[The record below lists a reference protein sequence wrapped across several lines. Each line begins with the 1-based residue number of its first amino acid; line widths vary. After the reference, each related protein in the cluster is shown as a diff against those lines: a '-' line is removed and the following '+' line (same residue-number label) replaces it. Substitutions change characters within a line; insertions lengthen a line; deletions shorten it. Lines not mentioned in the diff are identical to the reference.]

1 MVDLLGE
8 RKREK
13 QGFQHRASPEWV
25 IERERQHQPGRHA
38 PTNKLPLRLR
48 STTRYKSW
56 LVIIP
61 MMLVPLLLGAAWTIA
76 GVFILSLLCYREFA
90 RATGLFREKLTSLM
104 VVLGIFAVL
113 FAVADHWCGF
123 FMALSPLTIGAIAAT
138 AIIAD
143 QPRGYIQRVALGVLG
158 LALFGAALGHLAYM
172 A

>member
-1 MVDLLGE
+1 VPLVIWILARLGRINE
-8 RKREK
+8 VQK
-13 QGFQHRASPEWV
+13 QE
-25 IERERQHQPGRHA
+25 
-38 PTNKLPLRLR
+38 L
-48 STTRYKSW
+48 TTRFKSW

-113 FAVADHWCGF
+113 FAVADHWYGF

-158 LALFGAALGHLAYM
+158 FALFGAALGHLAYM
-172 A
+172 ANDSNYRPLILM